1 MNTIVPLANITA
13 DNEEVSPETTD
24 LLATAW
30 KKITISGSTP
40 DALEI
45 QALFA
50 SNGKVT
56 SIDMTGVIEY
66 FEVPV
71 AANPNC
77 LVYAPASAQ
86 VENNNVVINGTAKK
100 IVLTECNAFRSL
112 HRHFHAEAISYTR
125 TIEESLTTNAQ
136 ETTGWRGIVLPFDVS
151 TVQVSK

>member
-24 LLATAW
+24 LLATA

-50 SNGKVT
+50 SNEKVT

-100 IVLTECNAFRSL
+100 SC
-112 HRHFHAEAISYTR
+112 
-125 TIEESLTTNAQ
+125 
-136 ETTGWRGIVLPFDVS
+136 
-151 TVQVSK
+151 